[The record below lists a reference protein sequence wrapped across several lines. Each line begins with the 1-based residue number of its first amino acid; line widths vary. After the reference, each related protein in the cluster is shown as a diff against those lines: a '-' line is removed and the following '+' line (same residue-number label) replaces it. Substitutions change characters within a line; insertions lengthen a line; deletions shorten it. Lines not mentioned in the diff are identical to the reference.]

1 MPAKPHEEENMT
13 SSNATSG
20 LAQRMAVRQV
30 EASMTREKAAPQES
44 KPYEDAIREFLKDSG
59 HLICVSDDVALTDML
74 RRVLNEQ
81 LGLPADKISIAHD
94 ADMLLRILRNVCSEN
109 ATPLLLIEQSL
120 KGRDFSYMVRLIK
133 NGFPEVRVVF
143 IAAETEQQRYVLLH
157 EAGADAFFAKPDSQ
171 EQLLE
176 RLAATVRPHGKMSRM
191 LEWARTLMAQGEH
204 LRALQVCKQALD
216 LKANSAAALL
226 LIGDIFRAMQ
236 QYDKACEAYENASR
250 TSSMY
255 LEPLRKLAEVYADTG
270 NTAKQL
276 ACLER
281 LDELSPLNVERK
293 LTIGELYLQLN
304 RPENAKKIF
313 DQAMLLSDREA
324 TEYVSGVAFRVA
336 DVYMDK
342 DPQTAASFLQRGLE
356 AKKGFWGP
364 EDMLTFNRVG
374 ILLRRAGKWR
384 EAAEEYLKALKVAP
398 NDENLHYN
406 LGMAYLEGKD
416 FEAARSSTLKALA
429 LNPDLPRKSSL
440 VASNL
445 ATVFVQTGDNMH
457 ALPLLRLALEQDPGN
472 GTARDMLAQVG
483 QADQTSRGEN

>member
-1 MPAKPHEEENMT
+1 MVDDSAK
-13 SSNATSG
+13 SG
-20 LAQRMAVRQV
+20 LAKRIQVRQIKQT
-30 EASMTREKAAPQES
+30 MEKTVAES
-44 KPYEDAIREFLKDSG
+44 KNQDKSYGEAVIEYLRDNGQI
-59 HLICVSDDVALTDML
+59 ICISDDNAFIDLLREVVCTRLKMPTGCLT
-74 RRVLNEQ
+74 
-81 LGLPADKISIAHD
+81 ISSN
-94 ADMLLRILRNVCSEN
+94 ADMLLHTVRQMISTKN
-109 ATPLLLIEQSL
+109 APLLLIEQTL
-120 KGRDFSYMVRLIK
+120 RNRDMTYLLRQLK
-133 NGFPEVRVVF
+133 NGFPELWIIIVTH
-143 IAAETEQQRYVLLH
+143 ETNKQRFVLLH
-157 EAGADAFFAKPDSQ
+157 ESGVDNCIVKPIGVQ
-171 EQLLE
+171 ALLE
-176 RLAATVRPHGKMSRM
+176 KIALTIKPHGKLGRV
-191 LEWARTLMAQGEH
+191 LEWARTLMAQGGH

-483 QADQTSRGEN
+483 QTDQTSRGEN